1 MEKIQVTLLRISG
14 MKKYIY
20 WGLVLLLVLGAGC
33 GKKVWPEPE
42 ADDERFEIKIE
53 QARLEGDCL
62 YVQARLRGNYQN
74 LTGVILEVE
83 ESVVP
88 CPGCPFMAT
97 SSEVLS
103 PGAQEVHMDGD
114 LLQVS
119 HCGVDSEKYK
129 RVRLTGVNVYR
140 DLGDVRSNVKELY

>member
-1 MEKIQVTLLRISG
+1 

-20 WGLVLLLVLGAGC
+20 WGLVMLLVLGVGC

-53 QARLEGDCL
+53 QARLEGECL
-62 YVQARLRGNYQN
+62 HIQARLKGNYQN
-74 LTGVILEVE
+74 LAEVTLEVE

-97 SSEVLS
+97 SSEVLP
-103 PGAQEVHMDGD
+103 PGAQEVHMEGD

-119 HCGVDSEKYK
+119 LCGFDPEKYN

-140 DLGDVRSNVKELY
+140 DLGDVHSNVKELY

>member
-1 MEKIQVTLLRISG
+1 MSRVSV

-20 WGLVLLLVLGAGC
+20 WGLVMLLVLGAGC

-42 ADDERFEIKIE
+42 ADDERFAIEIE
-53 QARLEGDCL
+53 EARLEGNCL
-62 YVQARLRGNYQN
+62 HIQARLSGNYRN
-74 LTGVILEVE
+74 LAGVNLEVE

-97 SSEVLS
+97 SSEAL
-103 PGAQEVHMDGD
+103 PLGAEEVRRDGD

-119 HCGVDSEKYK
+119 HCSIDPEQYN

-140 DLGDVRSNVKELY
+140 DLGDVHSNVKELY

>member
-1 MEKIQVTLLRISG
+1 
-14 MKKYIY
+14 MKTYIY
-20 WGLVLLLVLGAGC
+20 WGLIMLLVLGAGC

-42 ADDERFEIKIE
+42 ADDERFEIEIE
-53 QARLEGDCL
+53 QARLEGECL
-62 YVQARLRGNYQN
+62 HVQARLIGNYRN
-74 LTGVILEVE
+74 LAGVILEVE

-119 HCGVDSEKYK
+119 LCGFDPEKYN

-140 DLGDVRSNVKELY
+140 DLGDVHSNVKELY